1 MQDITQAEAIHWLAT
16 QQKITFLT
24 GAGISTASGVP
35 DYRSLKGVY
44 QGIQQPEYLL
54 SRTCLKQ
61 SQKSFINSLK
71 RSIIQTHNLISFTR
85 KWPN

>member
-44 QGIQQPEYLL
+44 QGIQQP
-54 SRTCLKQ
+54 
-61 SQKSFINSLK
+61 
-71 RSIIQTHNLISFTR
+71 
-85 KWPN
+85 

>member
-35 DYRSLKGVY
+35 DYRS
-44 QGIQQPEYLL
+44 
-54 SRTCLKQ
+54 
-61 SQKSFINSLK
+61 
-71 RSIIQTHNLISFTR
+71 
-85 KWPN
+85 

>member
-16 QQKITFLT
+16 QQKSHFNRCGYLDSLRC
-24 GAGISTASGVP
+24 ARLSF
-35 DYRSLKGVY
+35 LKGVY